1 VAIEHIK
8 LELEGWV
15 RDADTPEPNEAG

>member
-8 LELEGWV
+8 IELEGWV